1 MTERPLFTLFRLF
14 VDVSSGILRS
24 LGKKSSLSVLT
35 QPSIEG
41 RKFKVQ
47 SISFEVS
54 ILDTAL
60 IDSTAGLVSLFYLG
74 KRIGEFIEGN

>member
-1 MTERPLFTLFRLF
+1 M
-14 VDVSSGILRS
+14 DVSSGILRS

-74 KRIGEFIEGN
+74 KRIGEFIAGN